1 MIKFNSFSKLISIIY
16 IFFYL
21 ISSTFA
27 ICEDKFKKIF
37 QDIETELNQRNFTA
51 LEKYFDKNEKIE
63 FKNKFS
69 KLIKEFPDAKWE
81 VIKSRSINPNKYNL
95 DIRLYG
101 SKNLNG
107 EKFKLES
114 TFNFLISLEN
124 GLIKQSN
131 IENNLTTIRND
142 DNQIDIKIS
151 IPDKVLTGS
160 KYDIDIILNQP
171 LEETIIAGGI
181 KEYQEG
187 KLLNQLIPLEPLA
200 TGGIF
205 KVSRAPLVPGVQIWT
220 GIIAHPSGLV
230 SFTKTV
236 NIVDDYKF
244 SNH

>member
-1 MIKFNSFSKLISIIY
+1 MIKFNSFSKLISIVY

-21 ISSTFA
+21 ISPRFA
-27 ICEDKFKKIF
+27 ICENNFKKDF
-37 QDIETELNQRNFTA
+37 RNIEIELNQRNFVR
-51 LEKYFDKNEKIE
+51 LEKYFDENEKIN
-63 FKNKFS
+63 FKNKFF

-81 VIKSRSINPNKYNL
+81 IIKSNLINANQHRL
-95 DIRLYG
+95 DMRLYG

-107 EKFKLES
+107 KKFKLES
-114 TFNFLISLEN
+114 KFDFVFNLDN
-124 GLIKQSN
+124 GFIKQGN
-131 IENNLTTIRND
+131 IQNNLTTIRSD
-142 DNQIDIKIS
+142 DNKIDIKIS

-181 KEYQEG
+181 KEYEEG
-187 KLLNQLIPLEPLA
+187 KLLNQSIPLEPLA

-205 KVSRAPLVPGVQIWT
+205 KVSRAPLLPGLQIWT

-236 NIVDDYKF
+236 NIVDNY
-244 SNH
+244 

>member
-1 MIKFNSFSKLISIIY
+1 MIKFNSFFKLISIIY

-27 ICEDKFKKIF
+27 ICEDNFKKNF
-37 QDIETELNQRNFTA
+37 QNIETELNQRNFA
-51 LEKYFDKNEKIE
+51 VLEKYFDKKEKIE
-63 FKNKFS
+63 FKNKFL
-69 KLIKEFPDAKWE
+69 KLIREFPNAKWE
-81 VIKSRSINPNKYNL
+81 VIQSKSINTNQHKLNMK
-95 DIRLYG
+95 LYG

-107 EKFKLES
+107 KQ
-114 TFNFLISLEN
+114 FNLNSIFDLTLSLNN
-124 GLIKQSN
+124 GLIKASN
-131 IENNLTTIRND
+131 IDNNLTTIRSD
-142 DNQIDIKIS
+142 DNQLDIKIS

-160 KYDIDIILNQP
+160 KYDIDVILNQP

-187 KLLNQLIPLEPLA
+187 KLLNQSIPLEPLA

-205 KVSRAPLVPGVQIWT
+205 KVFRAPLTPGIQTWT

-236 NIVDDYKF
+236 NIVDDY
-244 SNH
+244 

>member
-1 MIKFNSFSKLISIIY
+1 MIKFNSFSKLISIVY

-21 ISSTFA
+21 ISPRFA
-27 ICEDKFKKIF
+27 ICENNFKKDF
-37 QDIETELNQRNFTA
+37 RNIEIELNQRNFVR
-51 LEKYFDKNEKIE
+51 LEKYFDENEKIN
-63 FKNKFS
+63 FKNKFF

-81 VIKSRSINPNKYNL
+81 IIKSNLINANQHRL
-95 DIRLYG
+95 DMRLYG

-107 EKFKLES
+107 KKFKLES
-114 TFNFLISLEN
+114 RFDFVFNLDN
-124 GLIKQSN
+124 GFIKQGN
-131 IENNLTTIRND
+131 IQNNLTTIRSD
-142 DNQIDIKIS
+142 DNKIDIKIS

-181 KEYQEG
+181 KEYEEG
-187 KLLNQLIPLEPLA
+187 KLLNQSIPLEPLA

-205 KVSRAPLVPGVQIWT
+205 KVSRAPSLPGLQIWT

-236 NIVDDYKF
+236 NIVEDY
-244 SNH
+244 

>member
-1 MIKFNSFSKLISIIY
+1 MIKFNSFSKLISVIY

-21 ISSTFA
+21 TSSGFA
-27 ICEDKFKKIF
+27 ICMEKFKKDF
-37 QDIETELNQRNFTA
+37 QNIETELNQRDFVK
-51 LEKYFDKNEKIE
+51 LEKYFDENEKIN
-63 FKNKFS
+63 FKNKFF
-69 KLIKEFPDAKWE
+69 KLIKEFPDAKWKI
-81 VIKSRSINPNKYNL
+81 IKSKSIDANKHKL
-95 DIRLYG
+95 HMKLYG

-107 EKFKLES
+107 KKFKLES
-114 TFNFLISLEN
+114 SFNFVFNLDN
-124 GLIKQSN
+124 GLIKRSN
-131 IENNLTTIRND
+131 IENNLTTIRSD

-160 KYDIDIILNQP
+160 KYDIDIILNEP

-187 KLLNQLIPLEPLA
+187 KLLNQSIPLEPLA

-205 KVSRAPLVPGVQIWT
+205 KVSRAPLIPGTQIWT

-236 NIVDDYKF
+236 KIVED
-244 SNH
+244 

>member
-1 MIKFNSFSKLISIIY
+1 MIKFNSFSKLISIVY

-21 ISSTFA
+21 ISPRFA
-27 ICEDKFKKIF
+27 ICENNFKKDF
-37 QDIETELNQRNFTA
+37 RNIEIELNQRNFVR
-51 LEKYFDKNEKIE
+51 LEKYFDENEKIN
-63 FKNKFS
+63 FKNKFF

-81 VIKSRSINPNKYNL
+81 IIKSNLINANQHRL
-95 DIRLYG
+95 DMRLYG

-107 EKFKLES
+107 KKFKLES
-114 TFNFLISLEN
+114 RFDFVFNLDN
-124 GLIKQSN
+124 GFIKQGN
-131 IENNLTTIRND
+131 IQNNLTTIRSD
-142 DNQIDIKIS
+142 DNKIDIKIS

-181 KEYQEG
+181 KEYEEG
-187 KLLNQLIPLEPLA
+187 KLLNQSIPLEPLA

-205 KVSRAPLVPGVQIWT
+205 KVSRAPLLPGLQIWT

-236 NIVDDYKF
+236 NVVEDY
-244 SNH
+244 

>member
-1 MIKFNSFSKLISIIY
+1 MVKFNSIYKLISIIY

-21 ISSTFA
+21 ISSRFA
-27 ICEDKFKKIF
+27 ICENNLKKNFKN
-37 QDIETELNQRNFTA
+37 IETELNQRNFVQIQ
-51 LEKYFDKNEKIE
+51 KYFDQNEKID
-63 FKNKFS
+63 FKNKFF

-81 VIKSRSINPNKYNL
+81 IIKAKSINGNQYKL
-95 DIRLYG
+95 DMKLNG

-107 EKFKLES
+107 KKFKLES
-114 TFNFLISLEN
+114 SYSFIFNLDN

-131 IENNLTTIRND
+131 IQNNLTTIRSD
-142 DNQIDIKIS
+142 DSQVDITIA

-181 KEYQEG
+181 KEYQEE
-187 KLLNQLIPLEPLA
+187 KLLNQSIPLEPLA

-205 KVSRAPLVPGVQIWT
+205 KVSRAPLKAGTQIWT

-236 NIVDDYKF
+236 KIVEDE
-244 SNH
+244 

>member
-1 MIKFNSFSKLISIIY
+1 MIKFNSFSKLISIVY

-21 ISSTFA
+21 ISPRFA
-27 ICEDKFKKIF
+27 ICENNFKKDF
-37 QDIETELNQRNFTA
+37 RNIEIELNQRNFVR
-51 LEKYFDKNEKIE
+51 LEKYFDENEKIN
-63 FKNKFS
+63 FKNKFF

-81 VIKSRSINPNKYNL
+81 IIKSNLINANQHRL
-95 DIRLYG
+95 DMRLYG

-107 EKFKLES
+107 KKFKLES
-114 TFNFLISLEN
+114 RFDFVFNLDN
-124 GLIKQSN
+124 GFIKQGN
-131 IENNLTTIRND
+131 IQNNLTTIRSD
-142 DNQIDIKIS
+142 DNKIDIKIS

-181 KEYQEG
+181 KEYEEG
-187 KLLNQLIPLEPLA
+187 KLLNQSIPLKPLA

-205 KVSRAPLVPGVQIWT
+205 KVSRAPLLPGLQIWT

-236 NIVDDYKF
+236 NIVEDY
-244 SNH
+244 

>member
-21 ISSTFA
+21 ISSRIA
-27 ICEDKFKKIF
+27 ICEDNFKKIY
-37 QDIETELNQRNFTA
+37 QNIENELNERNFIV

-63 FKNKFS
+63 FKNKFF
-69 KLIKEFPDAKWE
+69 KLIREFPDAKWE
-81 VIKSRSINPNKYNL
+81 VIKSKSTNSNQHKL
-95 DIRLYG
+95 DMKLYG

-107 EKFKLES
+107 KKFKLES
-114 TFNFLISLEN
+114 IFNFTISLDN

-160 KYDIDIILNQP
+160 RYDIDILLNQP
-171 LEETIIAGGI
+171 LDEIIIAGGI

-187 KLLNQLIPLEPLA
+187 KLLNQSIPLEPLA
-200 TGGIF
+200 AGGIF
-205 KVSRAPLVPGVQIWT
+205 KVSRAPLVPGIQTWT
-220 GIIAHPSGLV
+220 GIIAHPSGLI

-236 NIVDDYKF
+236 NIVNDY
-244 SNH
+244 

>member
-1 MIKFNSFSKLISIIY
+1 MNKFNSFSKLISIIY

-27 ICEDKFKKIF
+27 ICEDNFKKIF
-37 QDIETELNQRNFTA
+37 QNIETELNERNFA
-51 LEKYFDKNEKIE
+51 VLEKYFDKNEKIE
-63 FKNKFS
+63 FKSKFF
-69 KLIKEFPDAKWE
+69 KLIREFPDAKWK
-81 VIKSRSINPNKYNL
+81 VINSNSINPNQHKL
-95 DIRLYG
+95 DMKLYG

-107 EKFKLES
+107 KKFKLES
-114 TFNFLISLEN
+114 IFNITLNLDN
-124 GLIKQSN
+124 GLIKRSI
-131 IENNLTTIRND
+131 IESNLTTIRND
-142 DNQIDIKIS
+142 DNQIDLQIL

-160 KYDIDIILNQP
+160 KYNIDVVLNQP

-181 KEYQEG
+181 KEYQEE

-205 KVSRAPLVPGVQIWT
+205 KVSRAPLLPGIQTWT

-236 NIVDDYKF
+236 NIVDDY
-244 SNH
+244 

>member
-1 MIKFNSFSKLISIIY
+1 MIKLNSFSKLISIVY

-27 ICEDKFKKIF
+27 ICEDNFKKIF
-37 QDIETELNQRNFTA
+37 QNIETELNQRNFAA
-51 LEKYFDKNEKIE
+51 LEKYFDENEKIQ
-63 FKNKFS
+63 FKNKFF
-69 KLIKEFPDAKWE
+69 KLIREFPDAKWE
-81 VIKSRSINPNKYNL
+81 VIESKSINPNQHKLNMKL
-95 DIRLYG
+95 FG

-107 EKFKLES
+107 KTYKLES
-114 TFNFLISLEN
+114 TFNFTLSLDN

-131 IENNLTTIRND
+131 IQNNLTTIRSD

-160 KYDIDIILNQP
+160 KYYIDVILNQP
-171 LEETIIAGGI
+171 LEEIIIAGGI
-181 KEYQEG
+181 KEYQEE
-187 KLLNQLIPLEPLA
+187 KLLNQSIPLKPLA

-205 KVSRAPLVPGVQIWT
+205 KVTRAPLVPGLQTWT

-236 NIVDDYKF
+236 NIVND
-244 SNH
+244 

>member
-1 MIKFNSFSKLISIIY
+1 MIKFNSFTKFISIIY

-21 ISSTFA
+21 ISSRFA
-27 ICEDKFKKIF
+27 ICEDNFKKDF
-37 QDIETELNQRNFTA
+37 QNIENELNQRNFVT
-51 LEKYFDKNEKIE
+51 LEKYFDKNERID
-63 FKNKFS
+63 FKNKFF

-81 VIKSRSINPNKYNL
+81 IIKSKSINDNQYKL
-95 DIRLYG
+95 DMKLYG
-101 SKNLNG
+101 NKNLNG
-107 EKFKLES
+107 NNFKLES
-114 TFNFLISLEN
+114 NFDFVFNLEN

-131 IENNLTTIRND
+131 IQNNLTTIRSD

-160 KYDIDIILNQP
+160 KYDIDVVLNQP

-187 KLLNQLIPLEPLA
+187 KLLNQSIPLEPLA

-205 KVSRAPLVPGVQIWT
+205 KVSRAPLVPGIQTWT

-236 NIVDDYKF
+236 NIVDDY
-244 SNH
+244 

>member
-21 ISSTFA
+21 ISSRFA
-27 ICEDKFKKIF
+27 ICEDNLKKDF
-37 QDIETELNQRNFTA
+37 QIIENELNQRNFVT
-51 LEKYFDKNEKIE
+51 LQKYFDKNEKIN
-63 FKNKFS
+63 FKNKFF

-81 VIKSRSINPNKYNL
+81 IIKSKSINANKHQL
-95 DIRLYG
+95 DMKLFG
-101 SKNLNG
+101 SRNLNG
-107 EKFKLES
+107 KRFKLES
-114 TFNFLISLEN
+114 NYNFIFNLEN

-131 IENNLTTIRND
+131 IKNNLTTIRSDN
-142 DNQIDIKIS
+142 NQIDINIS

-160 KYDIDIILNQP
+160 NYDIDIIVNKP

-181 KEYQEG
+181 KEYEEG
-187 KLLNQLIPLEPLA
+187 KLLNQSIPLEPLV

-205 KVSRAPLVPGVQIWT
+205 KVSRAPLIPGIQIWT

-236 NIVDDYKF
+236 NIVEDY
-244 SNH
+244 

>member
-1 MIKFNSFSKLISIIY
+1 MIKFNSFSKLISLIY

-21 ISSTFA
+21 ISSRFA
-27 ICEDKFKKIF
+27 ICEVNFKKDF
-37 QDIETELNQRNFTA
+37 QNIEADLNQRNFAA
-51 LEKYFDKNEKIE
+51 LEKYLDKNEKID
-63 FKNKFS
+63 FKNKFL

-81 VIKSRSINPNKYNL
+81 IIKSTSIHPNQHNL
-95 DIRLYG
+95 DMKLYG
-101 SKNLNG
+101 NKNLNG
-107 EKFKLES
+107 KKFKLES
-114 TFNFLISLEN
+114 SFNFVFNLDN
-124 GLIKQSN
+124 GLITQGN
-131 IENNLTTIRND
+131 IQNNLTTIRSD

-187 KLLNQLIPLEPLA
+187 KLLNQSIPLKPLA

-205 KVSRAPLVPGVQIWT
+205 KVSRAPLMPGIQIWT

-236 NIVDDYKF
+236 NIVE
-244 SNH
+244 N

>member
-1 MIKFNSFSKLISIIY
+1 MIKFNSFSKLISIVY

-21 ISSTFA
+21 ISPRFA
-27 ICEDKFKKIF
+27 ICENNFKKDF
-37 QDIETELNQRNFTA
+37 RNIEIELNQRNFVS
-51 LEKYFDKNEKIE
+51 LEKYFDENEKIN
-63 FKNKFS
+63 FKNKFF

-81 VIKSRSINPNKYNL
+81 IIKSNLINANQHRL
-95 DIRLYG
+95 DMRLYG

-107 EKFKLES
+107 KKFKLES
-114 TFNFLISLEN
+114 RFDFVFNLDN
-124 GLIKQSN
+124 GFIKQGN
-131 IENNLTTIRND
+131 IKNNLTTIRSD
-142 DNQIDIKIS
+142 DNKIDIKIS

-181 KEYQEG
+181 KEYEEG
-187 KLLNQLIPLEPLA
+187 KLLNQSIPLKPLA

-205 KVSRAPLVPGVQIWT
+205 KVSRAPLLPGLQIWT

-236 NIVDDYKF
+236 NIVENY
-244 SNH
+244 